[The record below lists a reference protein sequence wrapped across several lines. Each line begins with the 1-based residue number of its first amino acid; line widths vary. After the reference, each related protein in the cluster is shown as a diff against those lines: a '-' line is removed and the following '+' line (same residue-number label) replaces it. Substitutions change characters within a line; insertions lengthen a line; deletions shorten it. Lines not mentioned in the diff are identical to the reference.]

1 MNWKVY
7 QHIGVPYNPIFH
19 GYPTKDQCVQ
29 ISKKLKVPI
38 LRWIDDWDSK
48 FHYPFYAVIQDGF
61 TDISKLKSKVRYEI
75 NRALVRHLFCEL
87 SIDEFIKEGYSV
99 YEKSFKLYDTYLKL
113 KSSCEWEKEYFTSNN
128 LDEQVLIFGIREKS
142 TNLLVAYAYGI
153 IYSNGNFFD
162 LKVVKFD
169 PDYQKNNISELL
181 FYEIGKELIS
191 RRNVSFIFDGYQS
204 IAHKSGIQEYLI
216 RKFEYR
222 KVSCRLNIYYTSI
235 FSILI
240 FSLYPFNSV
249 ISHLKNIS
257 SLFYKIHVLLIQE
270 KLRRDC
276 KKLS

>member
-1 MNWKVY
+1 M
-7 QHIGVPYNPIFH
+7 GVPNNPVFH
-19 GYPTKDQCVQ
+19 DSPNKDQCVQ
-29 ISKKLKVPI
+29 ITKILKAPI

-48 FHYPFYAVIQDGF
+48 LHYPFYAVIQDHF

-75 NRALVRHLFCEL
+75 KRALDGYSFSEL
-87 SIDEFIKEGYSV
+87 SFDEFIKEGYSV

-113 KSSCEWEKEYFTSNN
+113 KSSIEWEKDYIPSYN
-128 LDEQVLIFGIREKS
+128 LDDKVLIFGIREKS

-153 IYSNGNFFD
+153 IYFKGNFFD

-181 FYEIGKELIS
+181 FYEIGRELILI
-191 RRNVSFIFDGYQS
+191 RNVDFVFDGYQS
-204 IAHKSGIQEYLI
+204 IAHKSGVQEYLI
-216 RKFEYR
+216 RKFGYR
-222 KVSCRLNIYYTSI
+222 KVNCRLNVYYRPL
-235 FSILI
+235 FLILI
-240 FSLYPFNSV
+240 YALYPFDSV
-249 ISHLKNIS
+249 FFYLKNLS